1 MSLQQIVEEI
11 KVLTVE
17 EMEAL
22 QNELD
27 QERLMRSSHEAAKRW
42 AGKTFDLRV
51 STDVSGLPV
60 LFAKDFRIKS

>member
-1 MSLQQIVEEI
+1 MVEEI

-27 QERLMRSSHEAAKRW
+27 RERLIRSSRESAKRW
-42 AGKTFDLRV
+42 AGKTFDVRV
-51 STDVSGLPV
+51 FTDASGLPD
-60 LFAKDFRIKS
+60 LFAEDFRIKS